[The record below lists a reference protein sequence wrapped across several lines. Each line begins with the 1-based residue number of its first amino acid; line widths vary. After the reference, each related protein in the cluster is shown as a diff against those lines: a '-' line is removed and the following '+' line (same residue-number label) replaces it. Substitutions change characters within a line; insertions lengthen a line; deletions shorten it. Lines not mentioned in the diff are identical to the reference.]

1 MNPTSSAIIDKKVV
15 RFNTF
20 NYGVD
25 FFICRLKNLPI
36 QNNYAVITVSFES
49 YDVPSIFYMGR
60 IFCDDGCLSPAG
72 V

>member
-25 FFICRLKNLPI
+25 FFICRRKNLTNSK
-36 QNNYAVITVSFES
+36 QLCSHYGFV
-49 YDVPSIFYMGR
+49 
-60 IFCDDGCLSPAG
+60 
-72 V
+72 